1 MISPQNET
9 ERMHIIRTVGKLP
22 MSEDMRVYK
31 TKRNI
36 ERTFLELLAKH
47 PFDKITVQMITK
59 EALVNKGTFY
69 RHYTDKYDL
78 AHQVAQNT
86 LDRLAIHVRANTEGA
101 AGDAGRS
108 DTNRYMRTLLATF
121 DDVLPDLV
129 LLNNINLP
137 DVNIRVSMT
146 RVICDG
152 LRSHIKD
159 GRELESLETE
169 AWVIAQLT
177 LAYPEYM
184 EDTEKPLDLFGYIVS
199 VHQASELFLPWLSDG
214 SDMRAAHEAYY
225 DATCMLP
232 SARPSWLANATH
244 AGQPAHPAALG
255 DALRADAP
263 WGEKDRG
270 ASARGEKD
278 RGPHG
283 EGDR

>member
-1 MISPQNET
+1 
-9 ERMHIIRTVGKLP
+9 MHIVRTVGKLP

-69 RHYTDKYDL
+69 RHYDDKYDL

-86 LDRLAIHVRANTEGA
+86 LDRLAMHVRANTEVA
-101 AGDAGRS
+101 ADEAGGRA

-129 LLNNINLP
+129 LLSNIDLP

-152 LRSHIKD
+152 IRPHIKD

-244 AGQPAHPAALG
+244 AGQAPRPAP
-255 DALRADAP
+255 
-263 WGEKDRG
+263 
-270 ASARGEKD
+270 ARGETT
-278 RGPHG
+278 RG
-283 EGDR
+283 ETAR